1 VDDRHSEDVVLDRFL
16 PAPEPTQ
23 VDMSVADE
31 VCGVRTRIFQ
41 ALGRVLLSL
50 FGRPGQDGK
59 NEKNEEQAKDEES
72 THPLQAHNFTFL
84 SYIRKGV
91 VFITPSGNDAPG
103 VAFPMDT

>member
-1 VDDRHSEDVVLDRFL
+1 
-16 PAPEPTQ
+16 
-23 VDMSVADE
+23 MSVADE